1 MNLLESMYID
11 IFMFLLKQDP
21 PFLLLM
27 FIDDGWPLE
36 VAVGGL
42 GEGLW
47 AGLGAGLEAWLYKSL
62 VVARFEDEIVLR
74 TKLLFTKINL

>member
-27 FIDDGWPLE
+27 FIADGWPLE

-42 GEGLW
+42 G
-47 AGLGAGLEAWLYKSL
+47 AG
-62 VVARFEDEIVLR
+62 
-74 TKLLFTKINL
+74 